1 MVGLRFGFGIELI
14 FADVWT
20 EPKLV
25 SGCVPN
31 VLMSKISHQLPFIYI
46 FSSVFYRQD
55 TTIANV
61 ELVACSSRKKKAGK

>member
-25 SGCVPN
+25 RGC
-31 VLMSKISHQLPFIYI
+31 VLMSKISH
-46 FSSVFYRQD
+46 
-55 TTIANV
+55 
-61 ELVACSSRKKKAGK
+61 

>member
-1 MVGLRFGFGIELI
+1 MKYSPVVSESAGLLVLVGRWLRPHIMVGLRFGFGIELI

-31 VLMSKISHQLPFIYI
+31 VLMSKISH
-46 FSSVFYRQD
+46 
-55 TTIANV
+55 
-61 ELVACSSRKKKAGK
+61 